1 MEQLTLG
8 ISEKSETIII
18 ADGLNGFRIEL
29 VKKIGSNDISELI
42 DVSEVLVKKYSESAK
57 LTKKTITKY
66 FNKNTLPFIARYNN
80 KIIGYIIGVPLE
92 YFRKEAWAH
101 YDKNLG
107 EFNTIYTYAFVV
119 KEKFQKR
126 GGYSKSLKK
135 IYLNWVRKQNYNF
148 ITGHTELGIAKNFS
162 SDTETV
168 KIFPEWYG
176 SKVSFEYYRRP
187 INKEISSW
195 K

>member
-1 MEQLTLG
+1 MNSVIQQTIFNG
-8 ISEKSETIII
+8 ILATQTGG
-18 ADGLNGFRIEL
+18 A
-29 VKKIGSNDISELI
+29 
-42 DVSEVLVKKYSESAK
+42 
-57 LTKKTITKY
+57 
-66 FNKNTLPFIARYNN
+66 
-80 KIIGYIIGVPLE
+80 
-92 YFRKEAWAH
+92 
-101 YDKNLG
+101 
-107 EFNTIYTYAFVV
+107 V

-148 ITGHTELGIAKNFS
+148 ISGHTELGIAKNFS

-187 INKEISSW
+187 INKEISS
-195 K
+195 